1 MLLQRE
7 FRSGTP
13 LKGHT
18 MATTQD
24 DAPSTELE
32 ATHAAEVPMAES
44 PTTETPVA
52 EAPVAATTEA
62 APVATAKPRNKK
74 KLALII
80 SAAVVAAALLFGGGV
95 AVGTIIPTGGPGMSQ
110 GGPGGGG
117 FPGGDQG
124 DRPTMPGQ
132 GTQQDGSQT
141 EDN

>member
-1 MLLQRE
+1 
-7 FRSGTP
+7 
-13 LKGHT
+13 
-18 MATTQD
+18 MAISND
-24 DAPSTELE
+24 DAPSAELE
-32 ATHAAEVPMAES
+32 TTAPATDV
-44 PTTETPVA
+44 
-52 EAPVAATTEA
+52 APVEA
-62 APVATAKPRNKK
+62 APVGTAPAVEAAPVITAAPRNKK

-80 SAAVVAAALLFGGGV
+80 SGAVVAALLLFGGGV

-141 EDN
+141 GDN

>member
-1 MLLQRE
+1 
-7 FRSGTP
+7 
-13 LKGHT
+13 

-32 ATHAAEVPMAES
+32 AAPETSTAETPAG
-44 PTTETPVA
+44 ETPVS
-52 EAPVAATTEA
+52 ETPEA
-62 APVATAKPRNKK
+62 APVVTAKPRNKK

-80 SAAVVAAALLFGGGV
+80 SGAVVAAALLFGGGV

-132 GTQQDGSQT
+132 GTQQDGTQT